1 MDFSKLN
8 AYIDQLPAH
17 GIPAADIAVYRDH
30 KLVHRYMAG
39 YSDYEG
45 TVPVTEFD
53 MYHIYSNT
61 KVLTVVA
68 VMQLVEQGI
77 IRLHDP
83 VSKYLPAFGCLKY
96 RKKKEILPVTEP
108 LTIYHLLTMT
118 SGYGYDHFGAVQSI
132 LAQNPDAGTVELASA
147 LASDPLHFQ
156 PGERWM
162 YGMGHDILGAVVEVV
177 SGVKFSEYLS
187 SHIMKPLGMQHTTFD
202 FTDPYVQA
210 HISALYEYDA
220 EADKTLPVE
229 NISPAWSANMESG
242 GGGLLSCTDDYILL
256 MDALANEGVGKTGN
270 RILQKETIDQIRT
283 PQLDILKQSQ
293 FLISHMK
300 KGYSYGLGVRTLI
313 DKGYSR
319 SPIGEFAW
327 DGMTGGYGLA
337 DPDNRIAICYMQN
350 VRNCLYA
357 YRTVFFQT
365 RDLVYE
371 AFGSE

>member
-1 MDFSKLN
+1 MDFHKLD
-8 AYIDQLPAH
+8 AYINQLPTH
-17 GIPAADIAVYRDH
+17 GIPAADIAIYRDH
-30 KLVHRYMAG
+30 KLVHRCMAG

-45 TVPVTEFD
+45 KIPVTEHD

-68 VMQLVEQGI
+68 VMQLVEQDKI
-77 IRLHDP
+77 SLHDP
-83 VSKYLPAFGCLKY
+83 VSKYLPAFSSLKY
-96 RKKKEILPVTEP
+96 RKNKEILPVSEP

-118 SGYGYDHFGAVQSI
+118 SGFGYDHFGVIQT
-132 LAQNPDAGTVELASA
+132 LLNKKPDAGTVELASA

-177 SGVKFSEYLS
+177 AGVNFGEYLENY
-187 SHIMKPLGMQHTTFD
+187 IMKPLGMQHTTFD
-202 FTDPYVQA
+202 FSDPYVQA
-210 HISALYEYDA
+210 HISALYEYDSGLN
-220 EADKTLPVE
+220 KTLPVE
-229 NISPAWSANMESG
+229 NSSPAWSANMQSG

-256 MDALANEGVGKTGN
+256 MDALANEGVGKSGN
-270 RILQKETIDQIRT
+270 RILQKETIDLIRT
-283 PQLDILKQSQ
+283 PQLDLLKQSQ
-293 FLISHMK
+293 FLISHLK
-300 KGYSYGLGVRTLI
+300 RGYSYGLGVRTLI

-337 DPDNRIAICYMQN
+337 DPDNRIATCYMQN

-371 AFGSE
+371 AFGSD